1 MTTIAAQSR
10 PLAGM
15 FWMLTAGMSFVIMTA
30 LVKSMGTT
38 MHPIQ
43 AAFLRYLFG
52 LVFLIPALSAIVNTR
67 LTKRLVTM
75 FGIRGAIHALG
86 VMLWFFAM
94 TQIPLAEVTAMN
106 YLTPVYVT
114 LGAALFLG
122 EKLAFRRIAAIL
134 VALIGTAIILRPGFR
149 EISPGHLAMLGTSL
163 TLGGSYILAKVIVA
177 DVRPSVV
184 VAHLSIWVTLFLIP
198 FAAAVWTPPSWSD
211 LGVLFL
217 IACFATGGH
226 YFMTLAL
233 QAAPVAVT
241 QPVTFLQLIWAT
253 LLGALV
259 FHEGVDIW
267 VVAGGTLIL
276 AAVSFITWRE
286 AVLKRREITPPGIT
300 PTVRVVSPRDGAP
313 KNVID

>member
-1 MTTIAAQSR
+1 MTTLAAQTR
-10 PLAGM
+10 PFAGM
-15 FWMLTAGMSFVIMTA
+15 FWMFAAGLSFVAMTA
-30 LVKSMGTT
+30 LVKSLGTS
-38 MHPIQ
+38 MDPIQ
-43 AAFLRYLFG
+43 AAFLRYALG
-52 LVFLIPALSAIVNTR
+52 LVFLLPAMRAILTAHLTR
-67 LTKRLVTM
+67 RHVAL
-75 FGIRGAIHALG
+75 FGLRGVIHAIG

-122 EKLAFRRIAAIL
+122 EKLALRRIAAVL

-149 EISPGHLAMLGTSL
+149 EVSPGHLAMLGTSL
-163 TLGGSYILAKVIVA
+163 MLGGSYLLAKAMVQ

-184 VAHLSIWVTLFLIP
+184 VAHLSIWTTLALIP
-198 FAAAVWTPPSWSD
+198 FAVAVWSPPTFRD
-211 LGVLFL
+211 ICVLFAV
-217 IACFATGGH
+217 ACFATTGH

-253 LLGALV
+253 LLGATV

-267 VVAGGTLIL
+267 VVFGGTLIL

-286 AVLKRREITPPGIT
+286 AVLNRRQLTPPSI
-300 PTVRVVSPRDGAP
+300 AP
-313 KNVID
+313 KL

>member
-1 MTTIAAQSR
+1 MFAAG
-10 PLAGM
+10 L
-15 FWMLTAGMSFVIMTA
+15 SFVAMTA
-30 LVKSMGTT
+30 LVKSLGTS
-38 MHPIQ
+38 MDPIQ
-43 AAFLRYLFG
+43 AAFLRYALG
-52 LVFLIPALSAIVNTR
+52 LVFLLPAMRAILTAHLTR
-67 LTKRLVTM
+67 RHVAL
-75 FGIRGAIHALG
+75 FGLRGVVHAIG

-122 EKLAFRRIAAIL
+122 EKLALRRIAAVL

-149 EISPGHLAMLGTSL
+149 EVSPGHLAMLGTSL
-163 TLGGSYILAKVIVA
+163 MLGGSYLLAKAMVQ

-184 VAHLSIWVTLFLIP
+184 VAHLSIWTTLALIP
-198 FAAAVWTPPSWSD
+198 FAAAVWSPPTYRD
-211 LGVLFL
+211 ICVLFAV
-217 IACFATGGH
+217 ACFATAGH

-253 LLGALV
+253 LLGATV
-259 FHEGVDIW
+259 FHEGIDIW
-267 VVAGGTLIL
+267 VVLGGTLIL

-286 AVLKRREITPPGIT
+286 AVLNRRQLTPPSI
-300 PTVRVVSPRDGAP
+300 AP
-313 KNVID
+313 KL

>member
-1 MTTIAAQSR
+1 MFS
-10 PLAGM
+10 AG
-15 FWMLTAGMSFVIMTA
+15 LSFVAMTA
-30 LVKSMGTT
+30 LVKSLGTS
-38 MHPIQ
+38 MDPIE
-43 AAFLRYLFG
+43 AAFLRYALG
-52 LVFLIPALSAIVNTR
+52 LVFLLPAMRAILTTHLTR
-67 LTKRLVTM
+67 RHIAL
-75 FGIRGAIHALG
+75 FGLRGAVHAVG

-94 TQIPLAEVTAMN
+94 TRIPLAEVTAMN

-122 EKLAFRRIAAIL
+122 ETMAFRRIAAVL
-134 VALIGTAIILRPGFR
+134 VAIVGAVIILRPGFR
-149 EISPGHLAMLGTSL
+149 EISAGHLAMLGTSL
-163 TLGGSYILAKVIVA
+163 MLGGSYLLAKAMVQ

-184 VAHLSIWVTLFLIP
+184 VAHLSIWTTLFLIP
-198 FAAAVWTPPSWSD
+198 FAIAVWTPPSLRD
-211 LGVLFL
+211 IGVLFM
-217 IACFATGGH
+217 IASFATAGH

-259 FHEGVDIW
+259 FQEGIDIW

-286 AVLKRREITPPGIT
+286 AVLNRSGLTPP
-300 PTVRVVSPRDGAP
+300 SLAP
-313 KNVID
+313 KL

>member
-1 MTTIAAQSR
+1 MTTIAAHSR

-15 FWMLTAGMSFVIMTA
+15 FWMFTAGLSFVGMTA
-30 LVKSMGTT
+30 LVKSLGTS
-38 MHPIQ
+38 MDPIQ
-43 AAFLRYLFG
+43 AAFLRYALG
-52 LVFLIPALSAIVNTR
+52 LVFLLPAARAVLTARLSHRN
-67 LTKRLVTM
+67 LTLFAV
-75 FGIRGAIHALG
+75 RGAIHAVG

-94 TQIPLAEVTAMN
+94 TRIPLAEVTAMN

-122 EKLAFRRIAAIL
+122 ETMAIRRIAAVL
-134 VALIGTAIILRPGFR
+134 VAIVGAAIILRPGFR
-149 EISPGHLAMLGTSL
+149 EISAGHLAMLGTSL
-163 TLGGSYILAKVIVA
+163 MLGGSYLLAKAAVR
-177 DVRPSVV
+177 DVRPLVV
-184 VAHLSIWVTLFLIP
+184 VAHLSIWTTVFLIP
-198 FAAAVWTPPSWSD
+198 FAIAVWSPPSLRD
-211 LGVLFL
+211 IVVLFL
-217 IACFATGGH
+217 IASFATAGH

-276 AAVSFITWRE
+276 GAVSFITWRE
-286 AVLKRREITPPGIT
+286 AVLNRNGLTPP
-300 PTVRVVSPRDGAP
+300 SLAP
-313 KNVID
+313 KL